1 MENKYLDESSFRSLI
16 HQITAGIDP
25 DSRDNL
31 EVLETI
37 LPSFHA
43 YVDAVVS
50 GETRL
55 LLSGRPDGQ
64 AYRDLIMQYDDARH
78 SRHEAAIVN
87 VRVLNRLAGLYDLP
101 PVFTGDDAS
110 RHQVAAFCLELDQY
124 FFVNRRMKLS

>member
-1 MENKYLDESSFRSLI
+1 METKYLDESSFSSLVR
-16 HQITAGIDP
+16 QITTGINP
-25 DSRDNL
+25 DSRDNM

-37 LPSFHA
+37 LPSFHT

-55 LLSGRPDGQ
+55 LLSGQPDGQ
-64 AYRDLIMQYDDARH
+64 TWRDLIMQYDSARH
-78 SRHEAAIVN
+78 SAHEAAIVN
-87 VRVLNRLAGLYDLP
+87 VRVLNRLAALYNLP
-101 PVFTGDDAS
+101 PVFTGDDTH